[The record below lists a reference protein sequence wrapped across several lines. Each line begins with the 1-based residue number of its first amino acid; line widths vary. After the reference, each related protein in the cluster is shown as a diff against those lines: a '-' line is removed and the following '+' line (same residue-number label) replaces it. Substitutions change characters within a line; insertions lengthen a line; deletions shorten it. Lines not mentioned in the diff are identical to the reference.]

1 MFPNFL
7 KLFAPKAAGNSGFAG
22 LEAKFEQAR
31 ALNQGG
37 QLTEATAV
45 CREILEVQPDHI
57 ESLTLLAEI
66 AAIKEDPELAIQLYT
81 RVISLR
87 PDHAPAYYKRAN
99 LLKTRNQMEA
109 ALASYDQAVALDQGY
124 ANAFC
129 NRGVVLGILNRPD
142 EALASYD
149 RAVALNPGDALAFY
163 NRAVVLQDLNRL
175 SDALASYDQAIAIR
189 PDYAE
194 AYCNR
199 GAVLQELKEW
209 DGALASYNRSIEIN
223 SRVSATYLNRGNLL
237 RERRKLD
244 EALASYNRAIEI
256 DPANAEA
263 HSNRGVL
270 FTDLRQWAAAL
281 ADFNRAIELNS
292 GLAEAYCY
300 RGKLS
305 MHVLQVEAAIA
316 DFDRAV
322 ALKPDYAEA
331 FCNRGD
337 ALIDIK
343 QYAAALASYDQ
354 AFSLKSDFPY
364 LLGMR
369 RHAKMHICDWS
380 EFESDVDRLT
390 AGIEADAEVTTCF
403 PILSLLDSARLHHKA
418 AQIWVRRE
426 HPAEHFLPAIPRDPA
441 RDKLRIGY
449 FSADFH
455 EHPVGLIAAEFLEAH
470 DRAKFEVT
478 AFSCGPDTQ
487 DAVRKRL
494 ELAVDRF
501 IDVRGTSDQEIALLA
516 RSLSID
522 IAVDL
527 GGHTGNSRTRIFAV
541 RAAPLQINYLGY
553 PGTMGADYMDY
564 LIGDRIVIPEAQ
576 RRHYAEKIVY
586 LPNSYLPYDS
596 SRAIANTVFA
606 RQEVGLPPT
615 GFVFCCFN
623 NNYKIVPDTFDSWMR
638 ILGRVEHSVL
648 WLSQKDPTSACNLRR
663 EALRRGVDDR
673 RLIFADRM
681 PSLPEHL
688 ARQRVADLFL
698 DTLPYNAHATAL
710 DALWA
715 GLPVLTCVGEGF
727 AGRVAAS
734 LLTSIELPE
743 LIAATPTQYEDLAVQ
758 LAANPQHMEAIK
770 QKLARNRLK
779 TSLFD
784 TKTFTRHLE
793 TAYTKVHERYRA
805 NLPPDHI
812 SVES

>member
-1 MFPNFL
+1 VSPKFL
-7 KLFAPKAAGNSGFAG
+7 KLFTPKAAKNSGSTG
-22 LEAKFEQAR
+22 LGVKFDKAR
-31 ALNQGG
+31 SFHQRG
-37 QLTEATAV
+37 QLVEATAI
-45 CREILEVQPDHI
+45 CGEILELQPDHI

-66 AAIKEDPELAIQLYT
+66 SAIQEDPELAIQLYT

-87 PDHAPAYYKRAN
+87 PDYAPAYYKRAN
-99 LLKTRNQMEA
+99 LLRARNQMEA
-109 ALASYDQAVALDQGY
+109 ALASYDQAVGLDHGF

-149 RAVALNPGDALAFY
+149 RAVALNPGDSLAFY

-175 SDALASYDQAIAIR
+175 SDALASYDQAIAVR

-199 GAVLQELKEW
+199 GAVLQKLKDW
-209 DGALASYNRSIEIN
+209 DRALASYDRSIEIN
-223 SRVSATYLNRGNLL
+223 SRVSAAHLNRGNLL
-237 RERRKLD
+237 REKRSLN

-270 FTDLRQWAAAL
+270 LTDLRQWLAAL
-281 ADFNRAIELNS
+281 ADFNRAIQLNS
-292 GLAEAYCY
+292 SFAEAYCY

-305 MHVLQVEAAIA
+305 MHVLHVEAAIA
-316 DFDRAV
+316 DFERAV

-369 RHAKMHICDWS
+369 RHVRMQICDWS
-380 EFESDVDRLT
+380 DLELDVDRLK
-390 AGIEADAEVTTCF
+390 AGIEADATVTTCF
-403 PILSLLDSARLHHKA
+403 PLLALLDSAPLHRKA
-418 AQIWVRRE
+418 AQIWVRQE
-426 HPAEHFLPAIPRDPA
+426 HPAEHSLPAIPRYPP
-441 RDKLRIGY
+441 RDKIRIGY

-455 EHPVGLIAAEFLEAH
+455 EHPVALIAAEFLEAH
-470 DRAKFEVT
+470 NRAQFEVT

-487 DAVRKRL
+487 DTARKRL

-516 RSLSID
+516 RTLGID

-527 GGHTGNSRTRIFAV
+527 GGHTGNSRTGIFAK

-564 LIGDRIVIPEAQ
+564 LIADRIVIPEAQ

-596 SRAIANTVFA
+596 SRAIANTVLT
-606 RQEVGLPPT
+606 REDVGLPPT

-623 NNYKIVPDTFDSWMR
+623 NNYKIMPGTFDSWMR

-648 WLSQKDPTSACNLRR
+648 WLSQKDPTSASNLRQ
-663 EALRRGVDDR
+663 EASRRGINAR
-673 RLIFADRM
+673 RLIFAGRM
-681 PSLPEHL
+681 SSLPEHL

-715 GLPVLTCVGEGF
+715 GLPVLTCVGEAF
-727 AGRVAAS
+727 PGRVAAS
-734 LLTSIELPE
+734 LLSSIELPE
-743 LIAATPTQYEDLAVQ
+743 LIAATPMQYEDLAVH
-758 LAANPQHMEAIK
+758 LATNPQQLEVIR
-770 QKLARNRLK
+770 QKLTQNRLK
-779 TSLFD
+779 TPLFD
-784 TKTFTRHLE
+784 MKAFTRHLE
-793 TAYTKVHERYRA
+793 AAYTQILERYRA
-805 NLPPDHI
+805 NLPPEHI
-812 SVES
+812 SVGS